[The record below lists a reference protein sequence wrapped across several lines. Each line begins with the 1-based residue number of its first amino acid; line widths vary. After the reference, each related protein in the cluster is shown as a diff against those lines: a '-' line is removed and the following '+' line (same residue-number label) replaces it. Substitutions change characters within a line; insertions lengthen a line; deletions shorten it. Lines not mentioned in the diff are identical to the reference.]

1 MEKAQVEYNSKGKN
15 GLWDANRL
23 VREYI
28 GIAWM
33 TNDSIPF
40 QKLPWDSQ
48 VRIRRV
54 AAVIGAYLANNQKE
68 SDPFDVISSVFSNF
82 DNRKVLSESN
92 VDVSDFE
99 QLKKK
104 LCEVSDESWRM
115 EHMLKQF
122 QLNEDREQLLN
133 VLLRYRI
140 ATEELENTFSG
151 ILEARTGAYIGTK
164 ALQGLYNSKLQECNR
179 RVDDMIVLLLGST
192 FKRTFTERELIEHYN
207 YPATTDDELLDW
219 QTDNL

>member
-1 MEKAQVEYNSKGKN
+1 MCRT
-15 GLWDANRL
+15 L
-23 VREYI
+23 
-28 GIAWM
+28 
-33 TNDSIPF
+33 NDS
-40 QKLPWDSQ
+40 
-48 VRIRRV
+48 
-54 AAVIGAYLANNQKE
+54 
-68 SDPFDVISSVFSNF
+68 
-82 DNRKVLSESN
+82 
-92 VDVSDFE
+92 
-99 QLKKK
+99 KKK

-115 EHMLKQF
+115 EHLLKQF

-151 ILEARTGAYIGTK
+151 TLEARTGAYIGTK

-207 YPATTDDELLDW
+207 YPTTTDDELLDW